1 MAVETVTLM
10 FTDLVGSTELLSRL
24 GEEDAE
30 LLRRDHFGLLRD
42 ALVAH
47 AGREVKNVGD
57 GLMIA
62 FESVSGALACAVAMQ
77 QSIERR
83 NRAAVVPL
91 AVRIGISH
99 GDCDVEDGDYFGVPV
114 VEAARLCARA
124 GGDEIL
130 ITDVVR
136 WVAGS
141 RGRFAFEPMGA
152 LELKGLDGAV
162 VVHKVAWEPLPAGAG
177 SLDVPLPG
185 AIAARAN
192 TVFVGRVSERAV
204 LADALKA
211 AAAARRRR
219 IVLLEGEAGIGKT
232 TLVSSF
238 ARDAHTDGAIVL
250 YGRCD
255 EDLSVPYQPWA
266 EALDHLAR
274 HLPESIV
281 RAHVDERGADL
292 SALVPALAARR
303 DLPPRRSTDPE
314 TERHLLFGAVVDLLE
329 RATAEQSLVLVLD
342 DLHWVDRPSLQ
353 LFRHVI
359 AAPSEMQLLVLATFR
374 GTDVGAGHPLA
385 DARAALYREEGVER
399 VALRGLDDLELLAL
413 MEASAGHPMDASE
426 MALRD
431 ELLAET
437 DGNPFFAIE
446 ILRHLVETGAI
457 TESGG
462 HWVAEVDPRTHGL
475 PVSVREVIG
484 RRVER
489 LGVNAT
495 PALAAA
501 AVVGREFELALV
513 AAASELAEAALLDV
527 IDAAVAAHVIAE
539 VPGAPDRFVFVHA
552 LIQHTLYDDLSA
564 ARRRRL
570 HRRVAEALEA
580 MPGDPDDCAA
590 DLARHWYASLPDG
603 VDKAYEYSVAAGECA
618 QRCLGPAEA
627 VRWFSQALELVDRL
641 ESNSERSRCDVLVR
655 LGTAQRLAGDA
666 TFRETLLDAGRQARA
681 LGDVDRLAAAALAN
695 TRGFPSTIGQVDRD
709 RIELLRDVI
718 DAVGASSPEIRT
730 RLLSLLALESHY
742 ASDIDTAALIDEAL
756 TLARTLD
763 DDDAK
768 WAALNAQHN
777 FFTPQNLPERLATLD
792 EIVAVGSRGDAARRC
807 WTAATQAVIA
817 LESGDVSAWRQHA
830 RSVVEFADE
839 VGDPA
844 LRWMAS
850 WHRHGGILMAGDV
863 EGAERLADASFAVAT
878 AAGQPDAL
886 TVYGAQ
892 ILNTREVQ
900 GRTDEVLDL
909 LIDAAASNPAIPGF
923 RAALARTYA
932 NAGRREDARA
942 ALDDFCAQGIV
953 NIPVDP
959 VWASCIVELAHAIGL
974 VEHVTAAEQLLPLVE
989 PFRDRL
995 VWSGATFHG
1004 PIVLAVGIVER
1015 VTGRHDD
1022 ADRDLADAVA
1032 VSEAMDAPYWL
1043 ALSRLELAIA
1053 RRARNSPGDDAVA
1066 RELAGAAAGSALRNG
1081 FGAITR
1087 RAAALL

>member
-1 MAVETVTLM
+1 MAYLRACGRRNWAGEGHREKIRGAMAVETVTLM

-30 LLRRDHFGLLRD
+30 LLRRDHFALLRD
-42 ALVAH
+42 ALVTH
-47 AGREVKNVGD
+47 NGREVKNVGD

-62 FESVSGALACAVAMQ
+62 FESVSGALACAVTMQ

-136 WVAGS
+136 WIAGS
-141 RGRFAFEPMGA
+141 RGRFAFEPLGA

-162 VVHKVAWEPLPAGAG
+162 VVHKVAWDPLPAGAG
-177 SLDVPLPG
+177 SVDVPLPG

-192 TVFVGRVSERAV
+192 AVFVGRVSERAV
-204 LADALKA
+204 LADSLKQA
-211 AAAARRRR
+211 VAARRRR

-238 ARDAHTDGAIVL
+238 ARDAHADGAIVL

-266 EALDHLAR
+266 EALDHLTR

-281 RAHVDERGADL
+281 RAHVDARGADL
-292 SALVPALAARR
+292 SALVPALAARH

-329 RATAEQSLVLVLD
+329 RATTEQPLVLVLD

-353 LFRHVI
+353 LLRHVI
-359 AAPSEMQLLVLATFR
+359 AAPSEMQLLLLATFR

-385 DARAALYREEGVER
+385 DARAALHREEGVER

-413 MEASAGHPMDASE
+413 MEASAGHSMDASE

-462 HWVAEVDPRTHGL
+462 HWVAQVDPRTHGL

-489 LGVNAT
+489 LGVDAT

-513 AAASELAEAALLDV
+513 AGATDLAEAVLLDV
-527 IDAAVAAHVIAE
+527 IDSAVAAHIISE

-580 MPGDPDDCAA
+580 MPGDPDD
-590 DLARHWYASLPDG
+590 RVG
-603 VDKAYEYSVAAGECA
+603 
-618 QRCLGPAEA
+618 
-627 VRWFSQALELVDRL
+627 
-641 ESNSERSRCDVLVR
+641 RSRRGTGMHRSPTASTRRTHTRSPPASVRRSVLR
-655 LGTAQRLAGDA
+655 RP
-666 TFRETLLDAGRQARA
+666 RPR
-681 LGDVDRLAAAALAN
+681 
-695 TRGFPSTIGQVDRD
+695 
-709 RIELLRDVI
+709 
-718 DAVGASSPEIRT
+718 
-730 RLLSLLALESHY
+730 
-742 ASDIDTAALIDEAL
+742 
-756 TLARTLD
+756 
-763 DDDAK
+763 
-768 WAALNAQHN
+768 
-777 FFTPQNLPERLATLD
+777 
-792 EIVAVGSRGDAARRC
+792 VGSRKPSSSSIGSNASPTVRGAMFSCDSEPRNDWQATRRFEKRCSMPAAR
-807 WTAATQAVIA
+807 
-817 LESGDVSAWRQHA
+817 HA
-830 RSVVEFADE
+830 RSATSI
-839 VGDPA
+839 A
-844 LRWMAS
+844 LPR
-850 WHRHGGILMAGDV
+850 R
-863 EGAERLADASFAVAT
+863 RLRIHEDFRARSVRSTAT
-878 AAGQPDAL
+878 A
-886 TVYGAQ
+886 
-892 ILNTREVQ
+892 
-900 GRTDEVLDL
+900 
-909 LIDAAASNPAIPGF
+909 
-923 RAALARTYA
+923 
-932 NAGRREDARA
+932 
-942 ALDDFCAQGIV
+942 
-953 NIPVDP
+953 
-959 VWASCIVELAHAIGL
+959 
-974 VEHVTAAEQLLPLVE
+974 
-989 PFRDRL
+989 
-995 VWSGATFHG
+995 
-1004 PIVLAVGIVER
+1004 
-1015 VTGRHDD
+1015 
-1022 ADRDLADAVA
+1022 
-1032 VSEAMDAPYWL
+1032 
-1043 ALSRLELAIA
+1043 
-1053 RRARNSPGDDAVA
+1053 
-1066 RELAGAAAGSALRNG
+1066 
-1081 FGAITR
+1081 
-1087 RAAALL
+1087 

>member
-1 MAVETVTLM
+1 MTVETVTLM

-42 ALVAH
+42 ALVTH
-47 AGREVKNVGD
+47 NGREVKNVGD

-62 FESVSGALACAVAMQ
+62 FDSVSGALACAVTMQ

-130 ITDVVR
+130 VTDVVR

-141 RGRFAFEPMGA
+141 RGRFAFEPLGA

-162 VVHKVAWEPLPAGAG
+162 VVHKIAWEPLPAGAG

-185 AIAARAN
+185 AIATRAN
-192 TVFVGRVSERAV
+192 AVFVGRVSERAV

-238 ARDAHTDGAIVL
+238 ARDAHADGAIVL

-266 EALDHLAR
+266 EALDHLTR

-281 RAHVDERGADL
+281 RAHVDARGADL

-353 LFRHVI
+353 LLRHVI

-385 DARAALYREEGVER
+385 DARAALHREEGVER

-413 MEASAGHPMDASE
+413 MEASAGHAMDASE

-462 HWVAEVDPRTHGL
+462 HWVAQVDPRTHGL

-489 LGVNAT
+489 LGGDAT

-501 AVVGREFELALV
+501 AVIGREFELALV
-513 AAASELAEAALLDV
+513 AAASDLAEGVLLDV
-527 IDAAVAAHVIAE
+527 IDSAVAAHVISE

-580 MPGDPDDCAA
+580 MPGDLDDRVV

-603 VDKAYEYSVAAGECA
+603 VDEAYSYSVAAGERA
-618 QRCLGPAEA
+618 QQCLAPAEA
-627 VRWFSQALELVDRL
+627 VRWFAQALELVDRL
-641 ESNSERSRCDVLVR
+641 ESESERARCDVLVR

-681 LGDVDRLAAAALAN
+681 LGEVDRLAAAALAN
-695 TRGFPSTIGQVDRD
+695 TRGFPSTIGRVDRD
-709 RIELLRDVI
+709 RIELLRDAI
-718 DAVGASSPEIRT
+718 DAVGTASPSVSA
-730 RLLSLLALESHY
+730 RLLALLSLESHY
-742 ASDIDTAALIDEAL
+742 ATDIDTAALIEDAL
-756 TLARTLD
+756 ALSRTVD
-763 DDDAK
+763 DDNAK

-777 FFTPQNLPERLATLD
+777 FFTPPNLAERLATLN
-792 EIVAVGSRGDAARRC
+792 EIVSVGSRGDAARRC

-817 LESGDVSAWRQHA
+817 LESGDVGAWQQHA

-844 LRWMAS
+844 LCWMSS
-850 WHRHGGILMAGDV
+850 WHRHGGTLLAGDV
-863 EGAERLADASFAVAT
+863 DGAERLADASFAVAT
-878 AAGQPDAL
+878 AADQPDAL
-886 TVYGAQ
+886 AVYGAQ

-909 LIDAAASNPAIPGF
+909 LVDAVASNPGIPGF

-932 NAGRREDARA
+932 NADRRDDARA
-942 ALDDFCAQGIV
+942 VLDEFCTQGIAT
-953 NIPVDP
+953 IPIDP
-959 VWASCIVELAHAIGL
+959 VWASCVVELAHATGL
-974 VEHVTAAEQLLPLVE
+974 VEHVGASEQLLPLLE

-1004 PIVLAVGIVER
+1004 PVVLAVGIVER
-1015 VTGRHDD
+1015 VLGRHDE
-1022 ADRDLADAVA
+1022 AVRDLANAVA
-1032 VSEAMDAPYWL
+1032 VSEAMNAPYWV
-1043 ALSRLELAIA
+1043 ALSRLEHAIA
-1053 RRARNSPGDDAVA
+1053 LGSRSSRADDEVA
-1066 RELAGAAAGSALRNG
+1066 REIAGAAAESAQRNG

-1087 RAAALL
+1087 RATALL

>member
-1 MAVETVTLM
+1 MTVETVTLM

-30 LLRRDHFGLLRD
+30 LLRRDHFALLRD
-42 ALVAH
+42 ALVTH
-47 AGREVKNVGD
+47 NGREVKNVGD

-62 FESVSGALACAVAMQ
+62 FDSVSGALACAVTMQ

-130 ITDVVR
+130 VTDVVR

-141 RGRFAFEPMGA
+141 RGRFTFEPLGA

-162 VVHKVAWEPLPAGAG
+162 VVHRIAWEPLPAGAG

-192 TVFVGRVSERAV
+192 VVFVGRVGERAV

-238 ARDAHTDGAIVL
+238 ARDAHADGAIVL

-266 EALDHLAR
+266 EALDHLTR

-281 RAHVDERGADL
+281 RAHIDERGADL
-292 SALVPALAARR
+292 SALVSALAARR

-353 LFRHVI
+353 LLRHVI
-359 AAPSEMQLLVLATFR
+359 AAPSDMQLLVLATFR

-413 MEASAGHPMDASE
+413 MEASAGHAMDAGE

-462 HWVAEVDPRTHGL
+462 HWVSEVDPRTHGL

-489 LGVNAT
+489 LGVDAT

-501 AVVGREFELALV
+501 AVIGREFELALV
-513 AAASELAEAALLDV
+513 AAASDLAEGVLLDV

-539 VPGAPDRFVFVHA
+539 VPGVPDRFVFVHA

-603 VDKAYEYSVAAGECA
+603 ADKAYTYSVAAGECA
-618 QRCLGPAEA
+618 QVCLAPAEA
-627 VRWFSQALELVDRL
+627 VRWFAQALELVDRL
-641 ESNSERSRCDVLVR
+641 ETEPARARCDVLVR

-666 TFRETLLDAGRQARA
+666 TFRDTLLDAGRQARA

-718 DAVGASSPEIRT
+718 DSVGASSPEIRT

-742 ASDIDTAALIDEAL
+742 ASDIDTAALISEAL
-756 TLARTLD
+756 SLARTVD

-777 FFTPQNLPERLATLD
+777 FFTPHNLPERLATLA

-817 LESGDVSAWRQHA
+817 LESGDVGGWRQHA

-844 LRWMAS
+844 LCWMSS
-850 WHRHGGILMAGDV
+850 WHRHGSTLLAGDV
-863 EGAERLADASFAVAT
+863 EGAERLADVSFAMAT

-909 LIDAAASNPAIPGF
+909 LVDAAASNPGIPGF
-923 RAALARTYA
+923 RAALARTYG
-932 NAGRREDARA
+932 NTGRGDDARSV
-942 ALDDFCAQGIV
+942 LDDFSSHGIAT
-953 NIPVDP
+953 IPVDP
-959 VWASCIVELAHAIGL
+959 VWASCVVELAHAAGL
-974 VEHVTAAEQLLPLVE
+974 IEHFAAAEQLLPLLE

-1015 VTGRHDD
+1015 VVGRHDD
-1022 ADRDLADAVA
+1022 AERDLADAA
-1032 VSEAMDAPYWL
+1032 AISAGMEAPYWV
-1043 ALSRLELAIA
+1043 ALSRLEQAIA
-1053 RRARNSPGDDAVA
+1053 RRARNSAGDDAVA
-1066 RELAGAAAGSALRNG
+1066 RDLAEAAAESAQRNG
-1081 FGAITR
+1081 FGAIAR
-1087 RAAALL
+1087 RAAALV